1 MNNLIPPALAGFAL
15 MGGLIV
21 AIGAQNAFILR
32 QGLLRANVALLVTLA
47 AGLDACLIIAGTAG
61 FGSLIHAH
69 VYVLKYVSWAGAIF
83 LVAYGLLA
91 VRRALSPA
99 SLTPSEGARLSPL
112 QATRTLM
119 AVSLLNPHV
128 YLDTV
133 VLVGGIAG
141 RYPGL
146 ARMAYTLGAIAAS
159 VLWFS
164 ALGFGAR
171 LLGPIF
177 AKPLSWRLLDAAI
190 ALIMFL
196 IAASLVQTA
205 LTVS

>member
-1 MNNLIPPALAGFAL
+1 

-32 QGLLRANVALLVTLA
+32 QGLLRANVTLLVVLA
-47 AGLDACLIIAGTAG
+47 TVLDACLVIAGTAG

-83 LVAYGLLA
+83 LIAYGLLA
-91 VRRALSPA
+91 VKRAFSTE
-99 SLTPSEGARLSPL
+99 SLTPSEGVRLSPF

-141 RYPGL
+141 RYPGF
-146 ARMAYTLGAIAAS
+146 ARMAYALGAICAS
-159 VLWFS
+159 ALWFS

-177 AKPLSWRLLDAAI
+177 AKPLSWRLLDAVI
-190 ALIMFL
+190 AVIMFL

-205 LTVS
+205 LTTG